1 MYNYCRDGGR
11 WCSKETVSKLSASL
25 EVTMEIKYQ
34 DVILR
39 DFRESDIEDEIR
51 WMNIDT
57 AWMKADTPW
66 EEFEPSDPD
75 ELRQIWMDNIQNM
88 PPDALRW
95 RLEIEVDG
103 KHIGFVSAYFVD
115 ENFEWISFMDV
126 KEDTKV
132 HRALG
137 IEICEPDY
145 WCRGIGAKALSAF
158 MQYHSEH
165 GGSDY
170 VLETWSGNH
179 RMVKCAEKLGFTVC
193 KRDVGIREVNGE
205 KYDAITMIL
214 RKA

>member
-1 MYNYCRDGGR
+1 MIE
-11 WCSKETVSKLSASL
+11 CSRRSNSKIIAHVPIPFSVNTVQSKGH
-25 EVTMEIKYQ
+25 
-34 DVILR
+34 
-39 DFRESDIEDEIR
+39 
-51 WMNIDT
+51 
-57 AWMKADTPW
+57 
-66 EEFEPSDPD
+66 
-75 ELRQIWMDNIQNM
+75 
-88 PPDALRW
+88 
-95 RLEIEVDG
+95 DG

-179 RMVKCAEKLGFTVC
+179 RMVKCAEKLGFSVC